1 MMAIYKNNLLLQT
14 TKEKS
19 IVTKSDNSKD
29 GSSES
34 LNAFKQDNINNV
46 SGKVHANMM
55 QNVGSTSIGGSA
67 FTSPLLIASN
77 NTIGTGNTN
86 NNNTLGSGCLQMQ
99 SSSLS
104 PRGESKIRTTINMK
118 SMSFS
123 NTTPFMN
130 DSAYN
135 KYPFDKSPFPPILPP
150 SAIPLSNN
158 NESNIDEIDNLAN
171 SRKGSFNYNNLITP
185 IMLPTLMIP
194 TPFLEPNMNDG
205 GSSNGMNFSFSF
217 DNNMPPQTPTF
228 NYNTIFSDK
237 KSSIDNFGAINNYN
251 SADFSFRKSQIGL
264 KTILPYSNQLKKD
277 MFSLND
283 KSKLED
289 IQKKSFHD
297 NANIVATGLNQDQIP
312 KINLK
317 DQPVKNSDQN
327 TDTLFSSKY
336 EEKKQHDVGNNNSK
350 TSSLDFQTT
359 TPLENKSIF
368 YNDPLSNSN
377 NNTENP
383 LKTDYS
389 ILHAIKKS
397 PNNKPASNVKGNDIQ
412 KSQKSVSPFSDIVF
426 DKAKVKKSQTKKTKN
441 DISNQSKINK
451 LSLENILNVGD
462 KKSTKKVTFVNTKIL
477 ANPRANNRQ
486 RSGSSCNL
494 CQFKKCKCNS
504 IIEVLVEDDLIFKF
518 DPVLLEKKHST
529 ESFESSVCDKKAQLN
544 SKLHYN
550 LDLSD
555 LRILQTLQS
564 WLYKNELTLPDDIK
578 KGVFKEK
585 NVSYYKHLNKI
596 IKITSCSHCVSFDLP
611 CNFEYGYSK
620 EDKKLC
626 YKLHLKIKKK
636 NKTAITN
643 AKESETRNDISKLP
657 KDSCSLGRLTV
668 KDYYNFLGL

>member
-1 MMAIYKNNLLLQT
+1 MLHSAKETTSMTKN
-14 TKEKS
+14 
-19 IVTKSDNSKD
+19 DNSKD
-29 GSSES
+29 ASSES
-34 LNAFKQDNINNV
+34 LNGYKTDSINNV
-46 SGKVHANMM
+46 SVADKVLPSMM
-55 QNVGSTSIGGSA
+55 QNVGSNSIGGSA

-77 NTIGTGNTN
+77 NSIGNGNTN
-86 NNNTLGSGCLQMQ
+86 NTNTLGSGCLQMQ

-158 NESNIDEIDNLAN
+158 NESNIEELDTLAN

-185 IMLPTLMIP
+185 IMLPSLMIP
-194 TPFLEPNMNDG
+194 TPFLEPNLNDG
-205 GSSNGMNFSFSF
+205 SSGNGMSFSFSF
-217 DNNMPPQTPTF
+217 DNNMPPQTPTL

-237 KSSIDNFGAINNYN
+237 KTSMENFGATNNFN
-251 SADFSFRKSQIGL
+251 NADFSFRKSQIGL
-264 KTILPYSNQLKKD
+264 KTILPYPNQLKKD
-277 MFSLND
+277 TSCLND
-283 KSKLED
+283 KSKSED
-289 IQKKSFHD
+289 NQKKSFHD
-297 NANIVATGLNQDQIP
+297 SASTVSTGLNHDQITTV
-312 KINLK
+312 NLTE
-317 DQPVKNSDQN
+317 QPVQNSHLN
-327 TDTLFSSKY
+327 TEILIISNY
-336 EEKKQHDVGNNNSK
+336 QEKKQPEAENNSSK
-350 TSSLDFQTT
+350 TSSLDSESTK
-359 TPLENKSIF
+359 PLENKISF
-368 YNDPLSNSN
+368 FNDAHTSSN

-383 LKTDYS
+383 LKTDYN
-389 ILHAIKKS
+389 ILQAIKKS
-397 PNNKPASNVKGNDIQ
+397 PSHNPLPNVKGNDTQ
-412 KSQKSVSPFSDIVF
+412 KSEKSVSPFTDIVF
-426 DKAKVKKSQTKKTKN
+426 EKRKVKKLQIKRTKK
-441 DISNQSKINK
+441 DVYNQPKLNK
-451 LSLENILNVGD
+451 LSLENILNIGD
-462 KKSTKKVTFVNTKIL
+462 KKSTKKVIVVNTKTL

-518 DPVLLEKKHST
+518 DPVLLEKKPSS

-596 IKITSCSHCVSFDLP
+596 IKITSCSHCVSFGLP

-626 YKLHLKIKKK
+626 YKLHLKTKKK
-636 NKTAITN
+636 NKTAMAN
-643 AKESETRNDISKLP
+643 AKESETKNDISKLP